1 MEGSNVSRDTSHI
14 PKFDGGNFHTWKFG
28 LMLLMRNFNLQD
40 IIIGEELIPLEVKY
54 HYVPILLTISRLSSF
69 VLTFSFAFVHVFL
82 HIIISLMT
90 MQKPTACNLR
100 LLMSSKLFFFWF
112 PTHHADDN
120 VEANSANPVDVKQNY
135 SYSLHVNLTT

>member
-1 MEGSNVSRDTSHI
+1 MEGSNNVSRDTSHI

-54 HYVPILLTISRLSSF
+54 VPILLTIFRLSSF

-90 MQKPTACNLR
+90 M
-100 LLMSSKLFFFWF
+100 
-112 PTHHADDN
+112 
-120 VEANSANPVDVKQNY
+120 
-135 SYSLHVNLTT
+135 

>member
-40 IIIGEELIPLEVKY
+40 IIIGEELIPPEVKY
-54 HYVPILLTISRLSSF
+54 HYVPILLSIFRLSSFF

-90 MQKPTACNLR
+90 M
-100 LLMSSKLFFFWF
+100 
-112 PTHHADDN
+112 
-120 VEANSANPVDVKQNY
+120 
-135 SYSLHVNLTT
+135 

>member
-90 MQKPTACNLR
+90 M
-100 LLMSSKLFFFWF
+100 
-112 PTHHADDN
+112 
-120 VEANSANPVDVKQNY
+120 
-135 SYSLHVNLTT
+135 